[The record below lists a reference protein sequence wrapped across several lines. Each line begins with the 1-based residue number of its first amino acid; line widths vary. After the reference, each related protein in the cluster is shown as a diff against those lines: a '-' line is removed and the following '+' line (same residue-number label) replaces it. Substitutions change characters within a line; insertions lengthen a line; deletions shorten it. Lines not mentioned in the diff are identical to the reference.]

1 MLIFLYLF
9 QVDDARTKFSD
20 ESAKMYNSL
29 LDAQEKSKDSDKR
42 FKDLM
47 KEVQTI
53 NKEKEVVEK
62 RLTEAIKNQTAL
74 ELDVKDIQER
84 ISGNSQARVMLH

>member
-1 MLIFLYLF
+1 MLIFLSLI
-9 QVDDARTKFSD
+9 QVDETRTKISE

-47 KEVQTI
+47 KEIQTL

-62 RLTEAIKNQTAL
+62 RQTEAIKKQTAL
-74 ELDVKDIQER
+74 ELDMKDIEER
-84 ISGNSQARVMLH
+84 ISGNSQARVIF

>member
-1 MLIFLYLF
+1 
-9 QVDDARTKFSD
+9 
-20 ESAKMYNSL
+20 MYNSL

-47 KEVQTI
+47 KEVQTL
-53 NKEKEVVEK
+53 NKEKEAIEK
-62 RLTEAIKNQTAL
+62 RLTEAIKNQTAF